1 MIISEERCL
10 QRYFEAEV
18 VFSNHISSEERRKLF
33 GAYADVYG
41 VDVARADELFAL
53 AEDPALKSINSDAT
67 FKQQQRIQQ
76 FAEQYGYGDVLA
88 DNVHEMLGIKGKA
101 ISAVTEAKIKTG
113 ESQTSS
119 DIASQV
125 ARASR
130 AGNTTAMLL
139 SMVMSLEGVL
149 LKKDVALG
157 KRILSKLALWTNVDA
172 QLFGLK
178 YDSEHAS
185 EYAARLA
192 ALTTGLPEAEL
203 LDVAKTRL
211 YPLPKEDAG
220 MKLLRKAVEKGFA
233 QAENYNSAFSRIS
246 HSEILSS
253 GDKQR
258 VLLSGDEAFIRAVS
272 TLPLKLPKKPVKLAL
287 SEVKTRFARV
297 NEQNMVARVLS
308 SPTMRNNICFECEDV
323 MLLKEYIKGVE
334 NSVGEGNVQFIE
346 LDKLDGSEL
355 VGDLNNIFLRAINE
369 DEVNVFLIAASE
381 ECPSEY
387 LEAVL
392 NFTDSFKR
400 AHFKVKK
407 LGVELNLSAVCV
419 ALFVDSAVRG
429 PLQGHVTFV
438 TFGGVTEDEKQA
450 ILDGEIKTLL
460 SSGEFGDGLTLDEDA
475 RKRLVAMELEDS
487 TVVLRQAA
495 RHAFIDGSSVI
506 TRENILKSFEE
517 LGPNSGHLGFG
528 RRG

>member
-18 VFSNHISSEERRKLF
+18 VFSNHISYEERRALF
-33 GAYADVYG
+33 NAFAGVYG
-41 VDVARADELFAL
+41 IDGAREEELFKL
-53 AEDPALKSINSDAT
+53 AEAPALKSINSDVT

-76 FAEQYGYGDVLA
+76 FASQYGYGDVL
-88 DNVHEMLGIKGKA
+88 DDDVQELIGIKGKA
-101 ISAVTEAKIKTG
+101 ISAITEAKIKTG
-113 ESQTSS
+113 ENQTATDISSQISK
-119 DIASQV
+119 
-125 ARASR
+125 ASR

-139 SMVMSLEGVL
+139 SGVMSLEGILV
-149 LKKDVALG
+149 KKDEALG
-157 KRILSKLALWTNVDA
+157 KRILAKLSLWPNADA

-178 YDSEHAS
+178 YDVGNAAG
-185 EYAARLA
+185 YAARLS
-192 ALTTGLPEAEL
+192 ALTVGLPEAEL
-203 LDVAKTRL
+203 LDIVKAQLPT
-211 YPLPKEDAG
+211 LPKEDAG

-233 QAENYNSAFSRIS
+233 KAECYDSTFSRIA
-246 HSEILSS
+246 HSEILSN

-258 VLLSGDEAFIRAVS
+258 VLLSGDEALIRAVS
-272 TLPLKLPKKPVKLAL
+272 SLPLKLSKKPVKLSL
-287 SEVKTRFARV
+287 SEVKTRFERV
-297 NEQNMVARVLS
+297 NEQKMVARVLA

-323 MLLKEYIKGVE
+323 MLLKEYISSVGLA
-334 NSVGEGNVQFIE
+334 VGEGNVQCIE

-355 VGDLNNIFLRAINE
+355 MGDLNNIFLRAISE
-369 DEVNVFLIAASE
+369 DEVNVFLISAAE
-381 ECPSEY
+381 DCPSVY

-400 AHFKVKK
+400 AHFKVKN

-438 TFGGVTEDEKQA
+438 TFADVTENEKRS
-450 ILDGEIKTLL
+450 ILDGEIKKLL
-460 SSGEFGDGLTLDEDA
+460 NSGEFGDGLSIDEDA
-475 RKRLVAMELEDS
+475 KRKLVAMELEDS

-506 TRENILKSFEE
+506 TREYVLKSFDE
-517 LGPNSGHLGFG
+517 LSPGTGPLGFG
-528 RRG
+528 NR